1 MCEGGA
7 VSHSSDLIQLK
18 LNLRVTN
25 LSQRAPTRPGSP
37 LPAVCALPID
47 AVSPDASTP
56 PPQGVDLHGVSGPA
70 SGAWRLPGR
79 SPLILGA
86 PRGVTPYTRHSAG

>member
-25 LSQRAPTRPGSP
+25 LSLRAPTRPGSP

-47 AVSPDASTP
+47 AVSPNASP
-56 PPQGVDLHGVSGPA
+56 PPLRGVDLQGVSGPA

-79 SPLILGA
+79 SLLILGA